1 MRVPL
6 EFISA
11 RTTDPVTSQVNK
23 DAFVKKRSQR
33 DEILLTYHYLNSY
46 DFPKYAEGITDEEAG
61 MNTFR
66 DNQSY
71 FDLRIC
77 YWKRCSELRKL
88 GLIEPIGK
96 TRLSSAGQQQQV
108 CCITMQGVKYVN
120 KLLYG

>member
-1 MRVPL
+1 MRLPI

-11 RTTDPVTSQVNK
+11 RINDPATSQANK

-33 DEILLTYHYLNSY
+33 DEILLTYHRLNSY
-46 DFPKYAEGITDEEAG
+46 DYPQFAEGIIDEEAG

-66 DNQSY
+66 DGVSY

-77 YWKRCSELRKL
+77 YWKRCSELRKM
-88 GLIEPIGK
+88 GLIETTGI
-96 TRLSSAGQQQQV
+96 TRISSAGQQQQV
-108 CCITMQGVKYVN
+108 CCITIQGVNYVN